1 MVALSGGVDSAVAAW
16 SLVEQG
22 HAVECVHM
30 SNWEDDDGYCDAAT
44 DLQDARAVCDR
55 LGLDLHR
62 VNFAREYRE
71 TVFDDFLNE
80 IRAGRTPNPDVLCNR
95 EIKFGLMLRYARRL
109 GADRI
114 ATGHYARLDRTEGQ
128 PILLKGRDANKDQ
141 SYFLHAVQT
150 EDLTDVLFPLG
161 ELTKR
166 EVRELALRAG
176 LSVSG
181 KRDSTGICFIGE
193 RPFGDFLGRFIE
205 PTPGPIVTDKGD
217 VVGEHQGLHL
227 YTLGQRKGIGVG
239 GMTWA
244 DSAPWYVAAKREQEN
259 ELVVVQ
265 GHEHPLLCSDW
276 IETGPMN
283 WIGPPPLEARNAAN
297 LRCQVKTRYRQTDQ
311 PCTLICEPGGRARVD
326 FDQPQRAV
334 TPGQCA
340 VFYLADRCLGGARIA
355 RTGRGRMTGLATAEA
370 G

>member
-95 EIKFGLMLRYARRL
+95 EIKFGLMLRYARRR

-128 PILLKGRDANKDQ
+128 PILLKGRDP
-141 SYFLHAVQT
+141 SHSPGT
-150 EDLTDVLFPLG
+150 P
-161 ELTKR
+161 R
-166 EVRELALRAG
+166 R
-176 LSVSG
+176 
-181 KRDSTGICFIGE
+181 ST
-193 RPFGDFLGRFIE
+193 
-205 PTPGPIVTDKGD
+205 
-217 VVGEHQGLHL
+217 
-227 YTLGQRKGIGVG
+227 
-239 GMTWA
+239 
-244 DSAPWYVAAKREQEN
+244 
-259 ELVVVQ
+259 
-265 GHEHPLLCSDW
+265 
-276 IETGPMN
+276 
-283 WIGPPPLEARNAAN
+283 
-297 LRCQVKTRYRQTDQ
+297 
-311 PCTLICEPGGRARVD
+311 CTIYHMR
-326 FDQPQRAV
+326 
-334 TPGQCA
+334 
-340 VFYLADRCLGGARIA
+340 
-355 RTGRGRMTGLATAEA
+355 
-370 G
+370 